1 MRTVWVEVDEGLI
14 GFITKSQLSP
24 GVTRR
29 TGAARSGGYE
39 NVSAGMKKIDLTVNW
54 GTETRC

>member
-39 NVSAGMKKIDLTVNW
+39 NISAGMKKID
-54 GTETRC
+54 